1 MTSLGD
7 MFVWAKGFGIYD
19 FFLPFILAF
28 AIFYGLLSKTKVFGN
43 PTEKAPRT
51 INLVISLGLAL
62 YITLFVLLPNNISI
76 STFLA
81 RYFGSSMIIILGLI
95 GFLMVFYLMMNILK
109 PGADWDWTR
118 WGWIILII
126 AVIFVVGIFISS
138 GGGNIIPGFKL
149 LNISIDPGILAV
161 IVVIILTGLVIYF
174 LASSDEKRVKL

>member
-1 MTSLGD
+1 
-7 MFVWAKGFGIYD
+7 
-19 FFLPFILAF
+19 
-28 AIFYGLLSKTKVFGN
+28 
-43 PTEKAPRT
+43 
-51 INLVISLGLAL
+51 
-62 YITLFVLLPNNISI
+62 
-76 STFLA
+76 
-81 RYFGSSMIIILGLI
+81 
-95 GFLMVFYLMMNILK
+95 MVFYLMMNILK